1 MDVFLLFLL
10 CNVIKTTEKKF
21 GLQKYQNTLGE
32 LRQNVCHTLSS
43 LCHFLLL
50 FCKPFPASRVTYIL
64 HLLNLNLLL
73 SNPLQFFYWL
83 LIILFIIYYFI
94 DCLTLLFSVFMFSF
108 KANIKLLIIIH
119 IFCVSNILM
128 LIFCVKIYSI

>member
-1 MDVFLLFLL
+1 MDVFLLFFL

-32 LRQNVCHTLSS
+32 LRQNVCHTLSP
-43 LCHFLLL
+43 LCYFLLL

-94 DCLTLLFSVFMFSF
+94 DCLTLLFSVFMLSF

-119 IFCVSNILM
+119 IFCVSNTLM

>member
-21 GLQKYQNTLGE
+21 GLQKYKNILGE
-32 LRQNVCHTLSS
+32 LRHIFCHTLSP

-50 FCKPFPASRVTYIL
+50 FTSSRVTYIL
-64 HLLNLNLLL
+64 HLLSLNPLL

-119 IFCVSNILM
+119 IFCVSNTLM